1 MSGSLETRT
10 LGITGMTCGN
20 CVNHV
25 QKALLGTPGV
35 AKAVVNLKKET
46 AQIECA
52 PGTPAA
58 QLAAAIKEAGYGV
71 RDASLEKAGWQ
82 FWRR

>member
-1 MSGSLETRT
+1 MSPPTETRT

-35 AKAVVNLKKET
+35 TKAVVNLKKEIV
-46 AQIECA
+46 QVECA
-52 PGTPAA
+52 PETPPA
-58 QLAAAIKEAGYGV
+58 QLVAAVKEAGYGV
-71 RDASLEKAGWQ
+71 REAEPVKAGWQ
-82 FWRR
+82 FWR